1 MQFKNIKVGV
11 ENNVCKMTLNT
22 PPGNVLSIETLEEMN
37 EALDLIHQRDDV
49 RVLVFEGEG
58 ENFSYGADVKEHTR
72 EYVQQLIYNFHKIFY
87 SLDEYNV
94 VTVAKV
100 KGWTLGG
107 GFELAMFCD
116 MVLAQE
122 GTQFGLPE
130 IKVGVF
136 PPIALIVLQ
145 EIAGTKTTND
155 LIFRGENIS
164 VDEAKS
170 FGIVNRIF
178 SKDDFEKSCT
188 DYIASIAD
196 KSGIV
201 LEYTKKIQRQM
212 SNRKDFQTQLRAT
225 EDFYL
230 NNLMFTFDANEG
242 IKAFIEKRKP
252 EWVNR

>member
-11 ENNVCKMTLNT
+11 ENNVCTMTLNT

-37 EALDLIHQRDDV
+37 EALDQIHQRDDIK
-49 RVLVFEGEG
+49 VLVFEGEG

-72 EYVQQLIYNFHKIFY
+72 EFVQQLIYNFHKIFY
-87 SLDEYNV
+87 SLDEFNI
-94 VTVAKV
+94 VTVSKV

-116 MVLAQE
+116 MVLAEE

-130 IKVGVF
+130 MKVGVF

-145 EIAGTKTTND
+145 EIAGTKAAND

-164 VDEAKS
+164 AKEAKEI
-170 FGIVNRIF
+170 GIVNKIF
-178 SKDDFEKSCT
+178 TKEEFESSCAEFISA
-188 DYIASIAD
+188 IAA

-201 LEYTKKIQRQM
+201 LEYTKKIQRQV
-212 SNRKDFQTQLRAT
+212 SARKDFQAQLRTT

>member
-1 MQFKNIKVGV
+1 
-11 ENNVCKMTLNT
+11 MTLNT

-116 MVLAQE
+116 MVLAEE

-145 EIAGTKTTND
+145 EIAGTKATND

-164 VDEAKS
+164 VEEAKS
-170 FGIVNRIF
+170 IGVVNKIF
-178 SKDDFEKSCT
+178 SKDEFEKSCT

-212 SNRKDFQTQLRAT
+212 SNRKEFQTQLRAT